1 VPGHPPS
8 AIHPTAVIGPDV
20 KIGEGVLVGP
30 HAALV
35 GPMVVGD
42 RVVIS
47 AGATLGGPPEVTG
60 FPQRG
65 EEPSARGSYGVV
77 LESDVVVREQVVVHQ
92 GTERATTVSAGTWL
106 LNRSYVAHDV
116 RLGRDCVVSA
126 GVSLGGHCTVGDLVT
141 IGMNAAVHQRRHI
154 GRGAMIG
161 MGAVVAHDVPPWAKA
176 YGVPARLRGTNQKA
190 MHRAALR
197 PETIDAIAR
206 AYAEGETDLADP
218 PADVRDDYLFWRAV
232 TGRTPPP
239 REAVR

>member
-1 VPGHPPS
+1 VPGHPPT

-20 KIGEGVLVGP
+20 KIGDGVLVGP

-47 AGATLGGPPEVTG
+47 AGATLGGPAEVTG

-65 EEPSARGSYGVV
+65 EEPSSRRSYGVV

-92 GTERATTVSAGTWL
+92 GTERATTVGAGTWL

-116 RLGRDCVVSA
+116 RVGRDCVLSA

-154 GRGAMIG
+154 GRGAMVG
-161 MGAVVAHDVPPWAKA
+161 MGAVVAHDVPPWAKV
-176 YGVPARLRGTNQKA
+176 YGVPARLRGANEKA
-190 MHRAALR
+190 MRRAALG
-197 PETIDAIAR
+197 PETIDAIAS

-218 PADVRDDYLFWRAV
+218 PADVCDDYHFWRAV

-239 REAVR
+239 CEAVR